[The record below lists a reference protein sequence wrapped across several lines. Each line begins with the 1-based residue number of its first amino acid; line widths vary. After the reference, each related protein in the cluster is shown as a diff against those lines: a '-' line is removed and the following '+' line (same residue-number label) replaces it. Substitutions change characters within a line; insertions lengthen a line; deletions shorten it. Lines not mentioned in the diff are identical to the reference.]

1 MVILE
6 SPLYMRINYK
16 MATVRGHIN
25 FGVACVIQLQ
35 HNCNAQKEMATKGL
49 VETRRREFAFGD
61 YIIQIACRSTPD
73 MESDEVSGKD
83 ELTSADEISL
93 SNDEGQKSVDQVGW
107 DIWESATDLL
117 CRFLVA
123 YPYLVRDRHV
133 IELGAGVGVV
143 SILAAKLEA
152 AKVVCTDYDTVAL
165 SMASL
170 NAKLNH
176 VNHICDFEVFDW
188 DCTTLPFS
196 LAGDGSSTLLLGSD
210 LMYSSACAS
219 KLRKAIVQILS
230 QQPAALMLLSHE
242 VRHSV
247 TWGQDE
253 FGERQPVVETVDSV
267 LETFLDGCYPL
278 TRKVSDFSDK
288 DAKYGCEQ
296 ARLYAC
302 LLPFVP
308 VGSGAVGGEAHGN
321 SEEGARREMC
331 SAAEVEE
338 MTLQLMRAA
347 MGKGLLSCPNDAA
360 TDGKPSAAAA
370 PAPAAGGDGGSR
382 DIEERVRVDTSRS
395 GETLLLAFA
404 LDARRLSSLR
414 DAFAAPAAGSALPA
428 PRPP

>member
-1 MVILE
+1 M
-6 SPLYMRINYK
+6 SINYINGHL
-16 MATVRGHIN
+16 RGHI
-25 FGVACVIQLQ
+25 FGVSFAC
-35 HNCNAQKEMATKGL
+35 NSDCNAQKMEGL
-49 VETRRREFAFGD
+49 VETRRREFIFGD
-61 YIIQIACRSTPD
+61 YVIHIACRSTPD
-73 MESDEVSGKD
+73 IESEEASGKD
-83 ELTSADEISL
+83 ELLSTDEINL
-93 SNDEGQKSVDQVGW
+93 PIDEGQTSVDQVGW

-123 YPYLVRDRHV
+123 YPHLVRDRHV

-152 AKVVCTDYDTVAL
+152 ANVVCTDYDTVAL

-176 VNHICDFEVFDW
+176 VSHICDFETFDW
-188 DCTTLPFS
+188 DCSTLPFS

-219 KLRKAIVQILS
+219 KLRKAIIQILS
-230 QQPAALMLLSHE
+230 QQPSALMLLSHE

-267 LETFLDGCYPL
+267 LETFLGGCYPL
-278 TRKVSDFSDK
+278 IRNFSNFSDN
-288 DAKYGCEQ
+288 DAKDVFEG
-296 ARLYAC
+296 ARLHAC

-308 VGSGAVGGEAHGN
+308 MGDSAVGDEARG
-321 SEEGARREMC
+321 SREETARREMC

-347 MGKGLLSCPNDAA
+347 MDKGLLVCPNDA
-360 TDGKPSAAAA
+360 PSSTGAPMADDTPAAAAAA
-370 PAPAAGGDGGSR
+370 PAPAAGSR
-382 DIEERVRVDTSRS
+382 TRDMEERVQVDTSRS

-404 LDARRLSSLR
+404 LDARRLAWLR
-414 DAFAAPAAGSALPA
+414 DAVAAPAAESALRA